1 MTFYIASLFPEVF
14 DNLFNSSM
22 LLKAQKKG
30 LFSFETINI
39 RDFGLGSRQQ
49 VDDLPYGGGDGMI
62 FRPEPIINL
71 ISDLKQKHPNLRVIL
86 PSPRGQNYLQSDAI
100 RLSRSQKDFLIIC
113 PHYEGYD
120 ERIMNYVDE
129 SFSIGNYVL
138 TGGEIP
144 AMVIVDSIVRLLP
157 GVLGGKNSAFD
168 ESFQLDNKTK
178 EYPQYTR
185 PAKYLGFEV
194 PKVLQ
199 SGDHQAIL
207 KWRREHKI

>member
-1 MTFYIASLFPEVF
+1 MTFFIASLFPEVF
-14 DNLFNSSM
+14 EDLFNASM

-30 LFSFETINI
+30 LFNFQLINI
-39 RDFGLGSRQQ
+39 RDFGIGTRQQ
-49 VDDLPYGGGDGMI
+49 VDDVPYGGGDGMVLK
-62 FRPEPIINL
+62 PEPIINL
-71 ISDLKQKHPNLRVIL
+71 INDFKQKHPDLKVVL

-100 RLSRSQKDFLIIC
+100 RLSQSQQDLLIIC

-120 ERIMNYVDE
+120 ERIMNYVDYC
-129 SFSIGNYVL
+129 FSIGNYVL

-144 AMVIVDSIVRLLP
+144 AMIIVDSVVRLLP

-168 ESFQLDNKTK
+168 ESFQLDNKTR

-185 PAKYLGFEV
+185 PAKYLDLEV

-199 SGDHQAIL
+199 SGHHQAIL
-207 KWRREHKI
+207 KWRNQHKI

>member
-1 MTFYIASLFPEVF
+1 MTFFIASLFPEVF
-14 DNLFNSSM
+14 EDLFNASM

-30 LFSFETINI
+30 LFNFQLINI
-39 RDFGLGSRQQ
+39 RDFGIGTRQQ
-49 VDDLPYGGGDGMI
+49 VDDVPYGGGDGMVLK
-62 FRPEPIINL
+62 PEPIINL
-71 ISDLKQKHPNLRVIL
+71 ITDFKQKHPDLKVVL

-100 RLSRSQKDFLIIC
+100 RLSQSQQDLLIIC

-120 ERIMNYVDE
+120 ERIMNYVDYC
-129 SFSIGNYVL
+129 FSIGNYVL

-144 AMVIVDSIVRLLP
+144 AMIIVDSVVRLLP

-168 ESFQLDNKTK
+168 ESFQLDNKTR

-185 PAKYLGFEV
+185 PAKYLELEV

-199 SGDHQAIL
+199 SGHHKAIL
-207 KWRREHKI
+207 KWRNQHKI

>member
-1 MTFYIASLFPEVF
+1 MTFFIASLFPEVF
-14 DNLFNSSM
+14 EDLFNASM

-30 LFSFETINI
+30 LFNFQLINI
-39 RDFGLGSRQQ
+39 RDFGIGTRQQ
-49 VDDLPYGGGDGMI
+49 VDDVPYGGGDGMVLK
-62 FRPEPIINL
+62 PEPIINL
-71 ISDLKQKHPNLRVIL
+71 ITDFKQKHPDLKVVL

-100 RLSRSQKDFLIIC
+100 RLSQSQQDLLIIC

-120 ERIMNYVDE
+120 ERIMNYVDYC
-129 SFSIGNYVL
+129 FSIGNYVL

-144 AMVIVDSIVRLLP
+144 AMIIVDSVVRLLP

-168 ESFQLDNKTK
+168 ESFQLDNKTR

-185 PAKYLGFEV
+185 PAKYLDLEV

-199 SGDHQAIL
+199 SGHHQAIL
-207 KWRREHKI
+207 KWRNQHKI